1 MFDSTFKVQGYLRL
15 YPRLLTVNVAHE
27 DAMKHATTLIYA
39 VALFIGFASSNS
51 TLAQQASIK
60 GTVIDQSTQEPIE
73 GVNVFI
79 SNSLLGD
86 ASNGEGEFVIE
97 RVPMGNV
104 LVVASVIGYEPYTE
118 KLRITN
124 DEPVTLAIMLKP
136 RIYQPGSVEVSAER
150 IKEETTTFRPE
161 RPEERDKNLVAFENF
176 FLGVSPNADKCEITN
191 PDALRFEINDEDEV
205 LRATA
210 DDALVIDN
218 FALGYQIYFVLNS
231 FEVSVKTNARA
242 IKYNG
247 SIGFSEL
254 EPRTKREG
262 RRWKRARRDAYRG
275 SVRHFLTS
283 LVSNSLMDEG
293 YLLID
298 ESKLQIQEPSGT
310 PGARPSDRIPSVSAK
325 DILEPG
331 SIPSERILNFDGYLK
346 VVNMNDAPN
355 NQFTDFKQYA
365 ADWQVPDSDPMYQI
379 SWLALTDGPTVITAD
394 GRVNNAY
401 GLTKLGYWF
410 FERVAEMLPLEY
422 QP

>member
-1 MFDSTFKVQGYLRL
+1 M
-15 YPRLLTVNVAHE
+15 NHVA
-27 DAMKHATTLIYA
+27 TLIYT
-39 VALFIGFASSNS
+39 VTFCIALIVSQTAF
-51 TLAQQASIK
+51 AQQASIK
-60 GTVIDQSTQEPIE
+60 GTVIDQSTQNPVE
-73 GVNVFI
+73 GANVFI

-86 ASNGEGEFVIE
+86 ASNAAGEFVIE
-97 RVPMGNV
+97 RVPLGNV
-104 LVVASVIGYEPYTE
+104 VVVASVIGYEPYTQQ
-118 KLRITN
+118 LRITN
-124 DEPVTLAIMLKP
+124 NEPITLAISLTP

-150 IKEETTTFRPE
+150 LTEENSKFRAE
-161 RPEERDKNLVAFENF
+161 RPEERDENLVAFENF

-191 PDALRFEINDEDEV
+191 PDVLRFEINDEDEV

-210 DDALVIDN
+210 DDALIIDN
-218 FALGYQIYFVLNS
+218 FALGYQIYFVLSS
-231 FEVSVKTNARA
+231 FEVSVKTNARS

-247 SIGFSEL
+247 SIGFTEL

-262 RRWKRARRDAYRG
+262 RRWTRARRDAYRG

-310 PGARPSDRIPSVSAK
+310 PGARPSDRIPSVSSK

-331 SIPSERILNFDGYLK
+331 TIPSERILDFDGYLK

-365 ADWQVPDSDPMYQI
+365 DDWQVPDSDPMYQI

-410 FERVAEMLPLEY
+410 FERVAEMVPLEY